1 LSITP
6 AGKTSLAEKLALL
19 LKIVERADSANY
31 AVSLE
36 EIVELLLDLG
46 TRLQNGCLNSQR
58 NAEVFED
65 PQDRPDALGNV
76 TMFHRSQRV
85 DPQEELLQDFGE
97 ALTELAHRFYAKARA
112 GEQSWKE
119 WTEVVSTLDMYDD
132 ARSWD
137 LLAAKRLVSKLRREN
152 EKLDR
157 RNEKLFLLLE
167 KSKRKT
173 SKLSKLLL
181 PKSDF
186 HDQVRGMNTKRQT
199 RNLSGGSTT
208 EQLFGRVD
216 W

>member
-1 LSITP
+1 
-6 AGKTSLAEKLALL
+6 
-19 LKIVERADSANY
+19 
-31 AVSLE
+31 
-36 EIVELLLDLG
+36 
-46 TRLQNGCLNSQR
+46 
-58 NAEVFED
+58 
-65 PQDRPDALGNV
+65 
-76 TMFHRSQRV
+76 
-85 DPQEELLQDFGE
+85 
-97 ALTELAHRFYAKARA
+97 
-112 GEQSWKE
+112 
-119 WTEVVSTLDMYDD
+119 MYDD